1 MNHQTSNPARED
13 YLYSLAVQACVYAW
27 PLFEMHRMRS
37 ATSARK
43 AQGQGFAGDRP
54 ESLQRW
60 CNLFT
65 HERALLTAGKS
76 RVVMPNN
83 DTLYANAWLD
93 LSQQPLVISM
103 PDTGSRY
110 YVLGFLDYYTNPFAH
125 LGTRTTGNR
134 ARSVLVSGPGWSGEV
149 PEAFQAEGCHVR
161 SSTDWVWII
170 GRILVD
176 GVPDVP
182 EVNALQDQFS
192 MQTLSDWRAGRPSPA
207 RRFDARFEARAPLTG
222 SRFRA
227 MVNDAM
233 AHCPPPSSDALL
245 VAQFKPLGLGVGAQE
260 TGECPDPVA
269 DHALERALAT
279 VQTMLQGSEASVFG
293 ASDDADILARGPA
306 WRMPAYL
313 GESFGHK
320 LLRRAFVARQGIG
333 QLSTAE
339 AAYLRC
345 ETDSLGQQLQGRRR
359 YAMRFGPD
367 QMPPVGAFWS
377 ITLYRSS
384 DYFLVENPIERYS
397 IGDRT
402 PGLVRDDDGGLTLTI
417 AAQAPL
423 DARSQANWLPSCE
436 EAFFLCLRAYLP
448 LPPLLD
454 GTYQLPVPEVAS

>member
-227 MVNDAM
+227 MVNDARPI
-233 AHCPPPSSDALL
+233 AHLPPPTPCWWPSSNRWDWVSVPRRPASVPTPSQTMPWSARWPPYKRCFKDQRPPFLGPRTTPTSWHGAPRGACPPTWA
-245 VAQFKPLGLGVGAQE
+245 K
-260 TGECPDPVA
+260 
-269 DHALERALAT
+269 ALAT
-279 VQTMLQGSEASVFG
+279 SCCAGHLL
-293 ASDDADILARGPA
+293 LAR
-306 WRMPAYL
+306 
-313 GESFGHK
+313 
-320 LLRRAFVARQGIG
+320 V
-333 QLSTAE
+333 
-339 AAYLRC
+339 
-345 ETDSLGQQLQGRRR
+345 
-359 YAMRFGPD
+359 
-367 QMPPVGAFWS
+367 
-377 ITLYRSS
+377 
-384 DYFLVENPIERYS
+384 
-397 IGDRT
+397 
-402 PGLVRDDDGGLTLTI
+402 
-417 AAQAPL
+417 
-423 DARSQANWLPSCE
+423 
-436 EAFFLCLRAYLP
+436 
-448 LPPLLD
+448 
-454 GTYQLPVPEVAS
+454 